1 MNSVSHMAKT
11 FFRAG
16 LVSLGVQRPQTR
28 WKTKSDLVHVILMVK
43 LFFYAYVLWTPCKVK
58 HLVLPW
64 PSLYL
69 WDKLSMMVI
78 HSMNFPMW
86 CTRFLIIV
94 PNTKHFQ
101 IKISNQLAGK
111 KPKAHYFIITI
122 DILTPEL
129 ISNQLV
135 GKFCSWLHLF
145 PRKFLGELKH
155 LTAPQGSLD
164 DQLERSE
171 ISWLKYQTYRHSQW

>member
-1 MNSVSHMAKT
+1 MQISDSTHSYMPWLIGTRAAWASIFDHVWMSRTDELCFAHGQDV
-11 FFRAG
+11 FRAG

-43 LFFYAYVLWTPCKVK
+43 FFFYAYVLWTPCKVK
-58 HLVLPW
+58 HLVLLW

-94 PNTKHFQ
+94 SNTKHFQ

-122 DILTPEL
+122 DILY
-129 ISNQLV
+129 S
-135 GKFCSWLHLF
+135 LHDSMN
-145 PRKFLGELKH
+145 
-155 LTAPQGSLD
+155 T
-164 DQLERSE
+164 
-171 ISWLKYQTYRHSQW
+171 